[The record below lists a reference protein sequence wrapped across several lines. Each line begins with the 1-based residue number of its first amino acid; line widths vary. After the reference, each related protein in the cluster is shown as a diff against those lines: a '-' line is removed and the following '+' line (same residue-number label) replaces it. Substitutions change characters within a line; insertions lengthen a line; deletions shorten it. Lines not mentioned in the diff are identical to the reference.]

1 MHIDLMIS
9 LVHQTISMGLNLD
22 YIVFSFIDLSLIVA
36 TNMIDVTLGA
46 RNNLWEVDYGK
57 RHHYPIYAS
66 PWYNII
72 FNFPS
77 TY

>member
-46 RNNLWEVDYGK
+46 RNNL
-57 RHHYPIYAS
+57 
-66 PWYNII
+66 
-72 FNFPS
+72 
-77 TY
+77 